1 MFGVA
6 KQKSRVKKINRRWQL
21 LFLRKEVLMYTGR
34 VSAEAMRVNTSSQQ
48 GKGVKVSSKA
58 PAWVEKLLELKGM
71 DKKTGTVTTDGED
84 VYFNGTLI
92 GNRSEVE

>member
-21 LFLRKEVLMYTGR
+21 LFLRKEVLMYGEKACEAGDPCQKKGEGVR
-34 VSAEAMRVNTSSQQ
+34 VSSE
-48 GKGVKVSSKA
+48 A

-71 DKKTGTVTTDGED
+71 DRKTGTVTTDGED
-84 VYFNGTLI
+84 VFLDGVLI